1 MSATY
6 LIGFQLFGKDQ
17 TVSEQENMAR
27 NGIEKSTCSIQTF
40 CEWGPGT
47 TMGLSRTFSE
57 KIALVDKASAFVD
70 IVAGELGEQLCKRRA
85 GTNHALEHHP
95 GAYRQNENMM
105 RYFQLPNLLSN
116 DTPDSR
122 KAESS

>member
-1 MSATY
+1 M
-6 LIGFQLFGKDQ
+6 G
-17 TVSEQENMAR
+17 VS
-27 NGIEKSTCSIQTF
+27 K
-40 CEWGPGT
+40 
-47 TMGLSRTFSE
+47 RTFSE

-105 RYFQLPNLLSN
+105 RYFQLPNLLISN